1 MGGRAQH
8 GRGARLAGVAP
19 AFRVAFVAAFV
30 VAAGS
35 ARAGLVAE
43 RSQADG
49 DRSGD
54 VATDVV
60 WRHCE
65 VRQSGQQQPAWPCV
79 APRLVASAP
88 RVTVPASGDLEVTLD
103 ADGVPPG
110 SVMLSVEALL
120 YPREGDDL
128 EAHRQSA
135 LSSFAKV
142 VRSAAHDR
150 VLAHA
155 FGGVLRFEPVR
166 PRQHLLAP
174 AFPRT
179 LRVRFPG
186 VPAGRTAMYAVWAY
200 PTQLAGERRV
210 SLRPLT
216 VAAGDGLRLAFAV
229 PEAGWKAGSPPVRF
243 DVEASVG
250 GAPGRVVWTRRLE
263 PSIRSAERGWQRAEI
278 DLAAVAGAPVSFTL
292 VTRSEGDPGAPAFAT
307 WARPIVLR
315 RRDDP
320 RPNLVLISLDT
331 LRADHLGTYGYSRP
345 TSPGIDRLAADAVV
359 FEHAVSTFPST
370 TASHMSMFTSLP
382 ACAHGVLAP
391 GATLAPGIA
400 TVAES
405 LAAAGYR
412 TAAITEDALIKGD
425 IGFNRGFDEY
435 RDLVWTGDTP
445 TGLFPEVAALGRRW
459 LEANAE
465 GPFFLFLHTYQ
476 PHTPF
481 KVPPQYRAAF
491 VLPEGAPELR
501 RRESEYDAGIRG
513 TDDVLTDLVGW
524 LERRGLLERTVL
536 MVTSDHGTEF
546 GEHGGE
552 GHARG
557 VDVVQNHVPLIVR
570 HPSRPA
576 PRRIATPVGLAD
588 LAPTL
593 LALAGVDAPATFA
606 GRSLL
611 PALRGEGALPGRPVF
626 SDQMWGKRQTVLRRG
641 RWAWVQTA
649 TAFELFDMPADPTQ
663 QRDVAAAHPAL
674 AARGKARIAAYRKAC
689 TKTRLRLRSGKRAG
703 PLDPQRVRS
712 LRALGYLE

>member
-8 GRGARLAGVAP
+8 GRGARLAGV
-19 AFRVAFVAAFV
+19 VAALV
-30 VAAGS
+30 VAAGT

-43 RSQADG
+43 RLQADQ
-49 DRSGD
+49 DVRGD

-103 ADGVPPG
+103 AAVVPPG

-120 YPREGDDL
+120 YPQEPDDL

-135 LSSFAKV
+135 LASFEKV

-155 FGGVLRFEPVR
+155 FGGVLRFEPVS
-166 PRQHLLAP
+166 PRQHRLAA
-174 AFPRT
+174 AFPGT
-179 LRVRFPG
+179 LRLRFPG
-186 VPAGRTAMYAVWAY
+186 VRAGRAAMYAVWAY
-200 PTQLAGERRV
+200 PTQLARERRV
-210 SLRPLT
+210 PLRPVT

-250 GAPGRVVWTRRLE
+250 GGPGRVVWTRRLE
-263 PSIRSAERGWQRAEI
+263 PAIRVAERGWQRTEI
-278 DLAAVAGAPVSFTL
+278 DLAAVAGAAVSFTL

-315 RRDDP
+315 HRDDP
-320 RPNLVLISLDT
+320 RPNLLLISLDT
-331 LRADHLGTYGYSRP
+331 LRADHLGTYGYPRP
-345 TSPGIDRLAADAVV
+345 TSPGIDRLAGESVV

-370 TASHMSMFTSLP
+370 TASHISMFTSLP

-391 GATLAPGIA
+391 GANLAPGIA

-405 LAAAGYR
+405 LAASGYR

-459 LEANAE
+459 LEANAD
-465 GPFFLFLHTYQ
+465 GPFFLFLHTYE

-481 KVPPQYRAAF
+481 KVPPQYRTAF
-491 VLPEGAPELR
+491 VLPDDAPELR

-513 TDDVLTDLVGW
+513 TDDILADLVGW
-524 LERRGLLERTVL
+524 LERRGFLERTVL
-536 MVTSDHGTEF
+536 VVTSDHGTEF

-557 VDVVQNHVPLIVR
+557 VYVEQNHVPLLVR
-570 HPSRPA
+570 HPSLPA
-576 PRRIATPVGLAD
+576 RRIATPVGLVD

-593 LALAGVDAPATFA
+593 LAFAGVEAPATFA

-611 PALRGEGALPGRPVF
+611 PVLRGEAALPGRPVF

-641 RWAWVQTA
+641 SWAWVHTA
-649 TAFELFDMPADPTQ
+649 TAFELFDMAADPTQ
-663 QRDVAAAHPAL
+663 KRDVAAAHPAL
-674 AARGKARIAAYRKAC
+674 AARGKARIAAYRRAC